1 MSTELEPPGA
11 PTGTTTGSPTGA
23 PTEAPTGAT
32 EGFRKSLGLPD
43 VIAQSLSVIA
53 PAMSGAFLT
62 YLASTKA
69 GGATPLAYLFG
80 TLAMLCVGGTVA
92 QFARS
97 LSSAGSM
104 YTYITRG
111 ANRWVGF
118 LGGWCYAAAFLI
130 LGGAVLCG
138 FGFFTASMVELLGGA
153 KVSWAWFSLVGLVLI
168 ALMSLF
174 DVQASTR
181 VQLAILLLSMVALL
195 VVAIVVITVGSPAV
209 SALDHRTPVANPG
222 THLDLGAFWPSSAGI
237 PWTGILFGLSFAMLS
252 FTGAEASAVLSEE
265 TREPRRVIPRA
276 VVGSIVLAGLF
287 YLVITYATAI
297 GFGVRQ
303 AATDWPSSVA
313 GLAAVAPNR
322 AFAAIVLGCAA
333 LASLFCALG
342 VHMAVSRVLF
352 AMGRERV
359 LPAWLGW
366 LHPRWNTPW
375 RAIGLD
381 IVVWLLLAS
390 GSVLLTSRATQ
401 VAVAGGVDSEV
412 TGGVFVFTFLAGLGT
427 PLVMFVYLLLGVAGT
442 LQGRRTGR
450 AGFQL
455 VAVLAGL
462 VGALA
467 VFGSLYY
474 SFTPST
480 PGAPIPAVVAMV
492 PWVCAAIAV
501 TGLLV
506 ATWVRHR
513 KPTAWADMGT
523 VFDEV

>member
-1 MSTELEPPGA
+1 MSTEAGLTEAGASA
-11 PTGTTTGSPTGA
+11 PT
-23 PTEAPTGAT
+23 
-32 EGFRKSLGLPD
+32 GFRKSLGLPD
-43 VIAQSLSVIA
+43 VVAQSLSVIA

-111 ANRWVGF
+111 ANRTTGF
-118 LGGWCYAAAFLI
+118 VGGWCYAAAFLI

-138 FGFFTASMVELLGGA
+138 FGFFTASLVGLVTGA
-153 KVSWAWFSLVGLVLI
+153 EVSWAWFSLAGLVLI
-168 ALMSLF
+168 TVMSLF

-181 VQLAILLLSMVALL
+181 TQLAILVLSMAALL
-195 VVAIVVITVGSPAV
+195 VVAVVVIAIGSPAV
-209 SALDHRTPVANPG
+209 SVLDHRTPVAGAG
-222 THLDLGAFWPSSAGI
+222 TSLDLGAFWPGAAGV
-237 PWTGILFGLSFAMLS
+237 PWTGILFGLSFGMLS

-265 TREPRRVIPRA
+265 TRNPRRVIPRA

-303 AATDWPSSVA
+303 AANDWPASVA

-322 AFAAIVLGCAA
+322 AMAAVVLGCAA

-342 VHMAVSRVLF
+342 VHLAVSRVLF

-359 LPAWLGW
+359 LPAWLGR

-375 RAIGLD
+375 RAIALD
-381 IVVWLLLAS
+381 IAVWLVLAC
-390 GSVLLTSRATQ
+390 GSVLLTGRATQ
-401 VAVAGGVDSEV
+401 VAVAGGLDNQL

-427 PLVMFVYLLLGVAGT
+427 PLVMFVYLLLGVAGFA
-442 LQGRRTGR
+442 QGRRTGHTR
-450 AGFQL
+450 FQL
-455 VAVLAGL
+455 VAGLAAVVGGL
-462 VGALA
+462 AA
-467 VFGSLYY
+467 FGSLYY
-474 SFTPST
+474 SFVPTA
-480 PGAPIPAVVAMV
+480 PGAEVPLVTGMV
-492 PWVCAAIAV
+492 PWVCLAVAV

-506 ATWVRHR
+506 A
-513 KPTAWADMGT
+513 AWLRRRRPRSWAHMGT

>member
-1 MSTELEPPGA
+1 MSTELEPERGSARHAVTSPA
-11 PTGTTTGSPTGA
+11 PSTA
-23 PTEAPTGAT
+23 
-32 EGFRKSLGLPD
+32 FRKTLGLPD

-69 GGATPLAYLFG
+69 GGATPLAYLLG

-111 ANRWVGF
+111 ANRWIGF

-138 FGFFTASMVELLGGA
+138 FGFFTASLVELLSGGQ
-153 KVSWAWFSLVGLVLI
+153 VSWAWFSLGGLVVI
-168 ALMSLF
+168 AVMSLF

-181 VQLAILLLSMVALL
+181 VQLAILLISMIALL
-195 VVAIVVITVGSPAV
+195 VVSIVVVSVGSPATSV
-209 SALDHRTPVANPG
+209 LDHRTPVDSAG
-222 THLDLGAFWPSSAGI
+222 VHLDLGAFWPSSAGV
-237 PWTGILFGLSFAMLS
+237 PWTGVLFGLSFAMLS

-265 TREPRRVIPRA
+265 TREPRKVIPRA
-276 VVGSIVLAGLF
+276 VIGSIVLAGLF

-303 AATDWPSSVA
+303 AAADWPASVA
-313 GLAAVAPNR
+313 GLAAVAPNQV
-322 AFAAIVLGCAA
+322 FAAVVLGCAA

-359 LPAWLGW
+359 LPAWLGR

-381 IVVWLLLAS
+381 IVVWLVLAA
-390 GSVLLTSRATQ
+390 GSVLLTSRSTQ
-401 VAVAGGVDSEV
+401 VALAGGLDNEL

-442 LQGRRTGR
+442 AQGRRSR
-450 AGFQL
+450 RPGFQV

-474 SFTPST
+474 SFAPSA
-480 PGAPIPAVVAMV
+480 PGVPIPTVVAMV
-492 PWVCAAIAV
+492 PWVCLAV
-501 TGLLV
+501 AVVGLLV
-506 ATWVRHR
+506 AAWVRR
-513 KPTAWADMGT
+513 TRPSAWADMGA